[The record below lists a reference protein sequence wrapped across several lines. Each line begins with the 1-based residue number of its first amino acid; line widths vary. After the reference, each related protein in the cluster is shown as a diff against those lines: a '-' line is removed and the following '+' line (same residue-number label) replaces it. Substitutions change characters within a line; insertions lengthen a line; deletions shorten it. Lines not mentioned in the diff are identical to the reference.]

1 MSEKKAR
8 MNERS
13 KKPRGRKKPS
23 PKIAKYH
30 KTPVHRKSRAG
41 MEIFLLV
48 LVATCLFVLLGF
60 YLRR

>member
-1 MSEKKAR
+1 

-60 YLRR
+60 YLHR